1 MATIF
6 GVTRKHW
13 PPVHGPPLRTGLR
26 TTYGPVHGLPL
37 RTPLRTTPQNR
48 INIKN
53 KDFTYCLSNRSPV
66 SAKFMLRKCNRPID
80 RLVNGPVNRPGLSL
94 GRKLYHCS
102 LPSPFLWLYIKLKR
116 PGFVLSFPPPFCSA
130 HSLTGSRARPS
141 LHSSSLL
148 SRRGSHGWTV
158 RTCEYESLFILLF
171 FWAICFC

>member
-1 MATIF
+1 MLYKNGDHIRGNPKTLIPGPRTPATDRSADYLRI
-6 GVTRKHW
+6 
-13 PPVHGPPLRTGLR
+13 GPR
-26 TTYGPVHGLPL
+26 TT
-37 RTPLRTTPQNR
+37 TTDPSTDHLQNR

-66 SAKFMLRKCNRPID
+66 SAKFMLRKCNGPIN
-80 RLVNGPVNRPGLSL
+80 RLVDGPVNRPGLSL

-116 PGFVLSFPPPFCSA
+116 PGFVLSFSPPFCSA

-148 SRRGSHGWTV
+148 SRRGSYG
-158 RTCEYESLFILLF
+158 
-171 FWAICFC
+171 